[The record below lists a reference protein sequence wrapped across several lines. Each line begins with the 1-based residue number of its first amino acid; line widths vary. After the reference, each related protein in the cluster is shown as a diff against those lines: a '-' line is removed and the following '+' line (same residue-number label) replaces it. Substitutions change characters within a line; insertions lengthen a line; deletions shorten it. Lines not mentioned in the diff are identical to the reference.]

1 MMNVKISEDFEKE
14 ITTEQ
19 LKDLKIDAVLE
30 KMWKFN
36 QTYKIST
43 EQLVNITE

>member
-1 MMNVKISEDFEKE
+1 MCIMMSVIIPNQEDLQNEEVK
-14 ITTEQ
+14 
-19 LKDLKIDAVLE
+19 LKKIDAVLE

-43 EQLVNITE
+43 EKPVI